1 MSEQDMKNHIAN
13 QNYLSKLNA
22 EKTAI
27 DESFKPVEWFKIK
40 HECETPGLMTGL
52 TPTQTSTTS
61 WDMGWSGLC
70 ILDARKKCTDIY
82 NMKKKMP
89 YFSVFKNNFGKLQ
102 WAIFEITDEQ
112 FNTKSDKR
120 SVFSSIELEQN
131 NLEMNIDFKGG
142 EIAFKDKN
150 SIIIPP
156 NYTINSGKGSCSIT
170 VKEQI
175 SDCDRILREKK
186 DMCGVAKRTAITA
199 NERMVQYQ
207 LLENVDKLLDGM
219 SNMEGYET
227 LTKAKQDELV
237 KRKNYSKYG
246 SRRTLNQL
254 RDALRKTK
262 RTLYQINTI
271 LNHPSKYNLSKSKWN
286 EMLRKRTTILRKY
299 KRLLDE
305 YKNFIRRM
313 ERTQHMITRRYSLNA
328 RKASRSKNDATK
340 KSDCS
345 SRKSKMK
352 YYTKKNWW
360 GRTVRF
366 ARPNRVRC
374 GFVGSGS
381 RELVGYDPNN
391 NFSDFNADDNTNEG
405 FGSIVGNR
413 FRKNS
418 RARAARARTM
428 RARAARARTMRVRAA
443 RARTMRARAARAR
456 TARARAARVRA
467 ARARAARA
475 RATRA
480 RARAMIPRLDRS
492 RTEKNRRKHTIDS
505 ANFQKQANRF
515 GSVAAGNNRSASV
528 FGRRAANFK
537 QQSRRLL
544 FEGFDSKKSTC
555 NNTGV
560 DANFKISHDNSIH
573 NCNSES
579 VFLKYPSADYKKTV
593 DVTNQHTFQI
603 TDSLLSNIT
612 PALFVSG
619 VGECNN
625 AENVKNQTLE
635 LNYSIKHQKENIK
648 IEEILIDRQGNGVL
662 KYSADD
668 VGTHTYILDGKSNN
682 INERRII
689 IDLNGNVKVNKDVL
703 FTNSVKTDPKYIIN
717 GYKNNNNLTSL
728 KSGQEISNLKY
739 RLTLGSAWNNSTLF
753 YTTNNKAGDTG
764 VYDTFNQKFKYTEYY
779 HKTNSSTVQNV
790 FILYKIKTYGV
801 QKLLYENRIYANI
814 EKVLVDECEPNKG
827 SKNVC
832 YIRAIRNALV
842 NDEPLNNNTVNL
854 NTVPLITMK
863 KFKDDV
869 RYKVKYIN
877 NALMTSVPQNINE
890 IRIFLIKSLND
901 IHMKIA
907 SVMKSGVSEGFNTG
921 FREYSTIEGYTVDTA
936 TGNISPDNTLG
947 DTNLRILD
955 KLRAQNDRINI
966 KKGEM
971 KTEATN
977 IKNKLQTLTGYG
989 GSIHKDSRFISG
1001 TKYKDITKQDALLRI
1016 HDDYDDS
1023 NTLIPFIFDDSKTAS
1038 DYYKRSGNV
1047 GKIDPRAKADAVN
1060 EDLKEM
1066 LYQQKALYTI
1076 GSITSAT
1083 FIITAILLAR
1093 NNS

>member
-1 MSEQDMKNHIAN
+1 MSDQDMNNYIAN
-13 QNYLSKLNA
+13 QKYLSKLHA
-22 EKTAI
+22 EKTVI
-27 DESFKPVEWFKIK
+27 DESYKPVEWFKIK
-40 HECETPGLMTGL
+40 HECETPGLMTGI
-52 TPTQTSTTS
+52 TPTNISSTS
-61 WDMGWSGLC
+61 WNKSSDC
-70 ILDARKKCTDIY
+70 ILDARKKCTEQY
-82 NMKKKMP
+82 NATKKMP
-89 YFSVFKNNFGKLQ
+89 YFSIFKNNFGKLQ

-120 SVFSSIELEQN
+120 SNFSSIELEQN

-142 EIAFKDKN
+142 EITFKDKN

-170 VKEQI
+170 IKEQI

-186 DMCGVAKRTAITA
+186 DKCGVAKRTAITA
-199 NERMVQYQ
+199 NERMIQSQ
-207 LLENVDKLLDGM
+207 LLGNVDKLLDGM

-227 LTKAKQDELV
+227 LAEAKQDELV

-246 SRRTLNQL
+246 SQHTRNQL
-254 RDALRKTK
+254 RDAINKQKT
-262 RTLYQINTI
+262 TLSEINTI
-271 LNHPSKYNLSKSKWN
+271 LHHPSQYNLSKSKWN
-286 EMLRKRTTILRKY
+286 EMLSKRTTILGDY
-299 KRLLDE
+299 KRLTDE
-305 YKNFIRRM
+305 YKNFVRRM
-313 ERTQHMITRRYSLNA
+313 ETTQHMMARRYSLNA
-328 RKASRSKNDATK
+328 GKASRSKNDATK

-345 SRKSKMK
+345 SRKSKIK
-352 YYTKKNWW
+352 YYTKKNMW
-360 GRTVRF
+360 GQTVRF

-381 RELVGYDPNN
+381 GKLVGYDPNN

-405 FGSIVGNR
+405 FKGS
-413 FRKNS
+413 FRRLVAKT
-418 RARAARARTM
+418 RAAT
-428 RARAARARTMRVRAA
+428 
-443 RARTMRARAARAR
+443 
-456 TARARAARVRA
+456 
-467 ARARAARA
+467 ARAARA
-475 RATRA
+475 RASS
-480 RARAMIPRLDRS
+480 MKPRLDKS
-492 RTEKNRRKHTIDS
+492 KTEKNRRKHTIDS

-515 GSVAAGNNRSASV
+515 ESIAAGNDRSASV
-528 FGRRAANFK
+528 FGSRAADLK
-537 QQSRRLL
+537 QQYKRLL
-544 FEGFDSKKSTC
+544 YEGFDSKKNTC
-555 NNTGV
+555 NNSGV
-560 DANFKISHDNSIH
+560 DANFKISHNNSIH

-662 KYSADD
+662 KYSAGD
-668 VGTHTYILDGKSNN
+668 VGTHTYILGDKSNN

-689 IDLNGNVKVNKDVL
+689 IDLNGNVKVNKVVL
-703 FTNSVKTDPKYIIN
+703 FTNPIKTDAEYIIN

-790 FILYKIKTYGV
+790 FILYKIKTYGL

-814 EKVLVDECEPNKG
+814 EKVLIDECDPSKG

-832 YIRAIRNALV
+832 YIRAIQNALV

-877 NALMTSVPQNINE
+877 NNILNSVPNNINE

-907 SVMKSGVSEGFNTG
+907 SVMKSGVSEPFS
-921 FREYSTIEGYTVDTA
+921 EYSTIEGYTVDTA
-936 TGNISPDNTLG
+936 TGNIIPDDIPG
-947 DTNLRILD
+947 EANLRILD
-955 KLRAQNDRINI
+955 KLRAQNDRINR
-966 KKGEM
+966 KTGEM
-971 KTEATN
+971 KTNADD
-977 IKNKLQTLTGYG
+977 IRGKLQTLTGYG
-989 GSIHKDSRFISG
+989 GSIHTGSSSDISES
-1001 TKYKDITKQDALLRI
+1001 KYNVITNQDALLRT
-1016 HDDYDDS
+1016 HDEYDDS
-1023 NTLIPFIFDDSKTAS
+1023 NTLIPFLFDGSNNAT
-1038 DYYKRSGNV
+1038 DYYKHSGI
-1047 GKIDPRAKADAVN
+1047 IDPRAKVDAIN